1 MIETDEERGGEEMGR
16 EELLKIT
23 YELLQVLN
31 NKKVSPNDAK
41 SIACMF
47 QKEVTEGNDAGL
59 EKYMKTETFYRELP
73 KIEAP

>member
-1 MIETDEERGGEEMGR
+1 MGR

-41 SIACMF
+41 SIAYMF
-47 QKEVTEGNDAGL
+47 QKEVTKINDAGL